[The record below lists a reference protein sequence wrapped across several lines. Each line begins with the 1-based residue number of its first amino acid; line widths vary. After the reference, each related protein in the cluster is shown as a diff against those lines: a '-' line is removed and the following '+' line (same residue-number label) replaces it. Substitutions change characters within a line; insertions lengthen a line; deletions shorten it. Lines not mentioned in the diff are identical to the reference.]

1 MSISTISE
9 LLSKQHWSELRPL
22 FKTTKPAIFI
32 DQLFN
37 ARVDSELVLRFF
49 QWSQKEFRIS
59 YGLETTAKIL
69 HLLANSKRYS
79 KVRSFLDKFV
89 KNEKHTVSSVFHS
102 LLSVSV
108 RPCTNALIIDMLILA
123 YARNL
128 QIRAACETFRRSHDY
143 GYKLSLNSC
152 NSLLSGLVKEN
163 ETGEMEYVYKEM
175 IKRRVMPNLITF
187 NIYINGLC
195 KAGKLNKAED
205 VIEDI
210 KAWGFSP
217 NVVTYNT

>member
-1 MSISTISE
+1 
-9 LLSKQHWSELRPL
+9 
-22 FKTTKPAIFI
+22 
-32 DQLFN
+32 
-37 ARVDSELVLRFF
+37 
-49 QWSQKEFRIS
+49 
-59 YGLETTAKIL
+59 
-69 HLLANSKRYS
+69 
-79 KVRSFLDKFV
+79 
-89 KNEKHTVSSVFHS
+89 
-102 LLSVSV
+102 
-108 RPCTNALIIDMLILA
+108 MLILG